1 MSLYIGEF
9 IGTMILIILG
19 NGVLANVILR
29 RSKAEGAGWMVI
41 TVGWALA
48 VVFGVYCAI
57 AAGAWYADINPVLT
71 IIRGFMGGYTLL
83 EMIGVIASQIL
94 GAFVGACIVWIHFYP
109 HWKETEESELI
120 LAVFTTGPAIRNA
133 WTNLISEI
141 IGTAMLVFP
150 FFALTSGK
158 VWSIPAYLLPC
169 IVGFLI
175 WAIGLSL
182 GGTTCY
188 ALYPARDFG
197 PRLAHALL
205 PIKGKGAS
213 DWSYAWVPIVGPLIG
228 GGVGFLMAKVC
239 F

>member
-94 GAFVGACIVWIHFYP
+94 GAFVGGFFYN
-109 HWKETEESELI
+109 HLI
-120 LAVFTTGPAIRNA
+120 AAT
-133 WTNLISEI
+133 
-141 IGTAMLVFP
+141 
-150 FFALTSGK
+150 
-158 VWSIPAYLLPC
+158 Y
-169 IVGFLI
+169 
-175 WAIGLSL
+175 
-182 GGTTCY
+182 
-188 ALYPARDFG
+188 
-197 PRLAHALL
+197 
-205 PIKGKGAS
+205 
-213 DWSYAWVPIVGPLIG
+213 
-228 GGVGFLMAKVC
+228 
-239 F
+239 